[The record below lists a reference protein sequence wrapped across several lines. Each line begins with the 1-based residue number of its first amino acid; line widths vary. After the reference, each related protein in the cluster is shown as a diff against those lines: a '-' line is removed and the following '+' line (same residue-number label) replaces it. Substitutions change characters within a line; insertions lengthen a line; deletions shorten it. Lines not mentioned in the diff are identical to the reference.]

1 VWRSAALDGAC
12 YPSKQKR
19 GDLTGTRRLPFWE
32 LPTPPPAD
40 RKTSSQVDA
49 YSTYIRTGDCV
60 GTSGMKRVS
69 DWTDEETEDPHY
81 AERRNF
87 YKVESGAAT
96 GYEL

>member
-1 VWRSAALDGAC
+1 
-12 YPSKQKR
+12 
-19 GDLTGTRRLPFWE
+19 
-32 LPTPPPAD
+32 
-40 RKTSSQVDA
+40 
-49 YSTYIRTGDCV
+49 
-60 GTSGMKRVS
+60 MKRVS